1 MKYSLFLIE
10 VLLLVVTAQA
20 QQSTGMPGY
29 KSGPVPKIINMVD
42 AGATGNGDLSSVV
55 KKIIDNAPD
64 GSTFFFPAGTYR
76 MNSVEVANRNNL
88 TFRGAGR
95 DSTTILW
102 NGAGSSYIMRFTN
115 IRGMTWENIA
125 VNNKGISA
133 FGGIQHY
140 SVHDVTYRNC
150 RFYDD
155 APIGVAKNDRY
166 SLVFGG
172 AGIGTHHTNLVV
184 ENNLIENLQ
193 LSVDHTKGAIIRGN
207 TSTGACCTAGIGSWA
222 NGDNSV
228 HENFLVENNTINNPV
243 RATAGAITF
252 RLDRPSLN
260 FASFRNITIRN
271 NVINMTNISK
281 PGITFGGPVGAVKG
295 DVFDGITIENN
306 KINYTTRTGL
316 ADNEGAIY
324 FFTLDNMWLY
334 SKTVIMGNVITAA
347 NPVGGIG
354 IAARRLVDSRIEGNR
369 IVNFSS
375 GIQISQN
382 GTTNTIVAGNKV
394 KGSSWAA
401 YRVDTIGTGNSFVN
415 NFYSAPFTTALRQ
428 ENVPAG
434 NRIEEPKE
442 LIQSEDEM
450 TSK

>member
-1 MKYSLFLIE
+1 MKPFLFLIG
-10 VLLLVVTAQA
+10 VLLMLVTAQA
-20 QQSTGMPGY
+20 QQLPQNRIAPEKIPSTPT
-29 KSGPVPKIINMVD
+29 VINMAD

-64 GSTFFFPAGTYR
+64 GTTFFFPGGTYR
-76 MNSVEVANRNNL
+76 MNSLDIANRSNL

-95 DSTTILW
+95 DKTTILW
-102 NGAGSSYIMRFTN
+102 NGTGSSYIMRFTN
-115 IRGMTWENIA
+115 IHGMTWENIA

-155 APIGVAKNDRY
+155 APIGVTKKDRY

-172 AGIGTHHTNLVV
+172 AGIGTQHTNIVI

-193 LSVDHTKGAIIRGN
+193 LSVDHTRGAIIRGN

-228 HENFLVENNTINNPV
+228 HENFLVENNTINNPI
-243 RATAGAITF
+243 RASAGAITF
-252 RLDRPSLN
+252 RLDSPRLN

-271 NVINMTNISK
+271 NVINMTTISR
-281 PGITFGGPVGAVKG
+281 PGITFGGPIGAVKG

-316 ADNEGAIY
+316 ADDEGAIY
-324 FFTLDNMWLY
+324 LFTLDNMWPY
-334 SKTVIMGNVITAA
+334 TKTVIKGNVITAA
-347 NPVGGIG
+347 NPIGGIG
-354 IAARRLVDSRIEGNR
+354 IAARRLVESRVEGNR
-369 IVNFSS
+369 IFNFSS
-375 GIQISQN
+375 GIDISQD
-382 GTTNTIVAGNKV
+382 GTKNTVVTGNKV
-394 KGSSWAA
+394 EGASWAA
-401 YRVDTIGTGNSFVN
+401 YRLNTVGTGNSVVN
-415 NFYSAPFTTALRQ
+415 NFYTPPVKTVLSQ
-428 ENVPAG
+428 ENVSAG
-434 NRIEEPKE
+434 NMIEEP
-442 LIQSEDEM
+442 IPTSERQ
-450 TSK
+450 